1 MQHERLPFFV
11 PDIGEEEIN
20 AVTKVLQSGI
30 LTGGANGGPQVNEFE
45 RKFAERFGNGFD
57 AIAVSSCTIG
67 MILALKRLGVGSD
80 NGDEVITTC
89 LTFTA
94 TAEAIAAVGAKPVIV
109 DINPATLNWDWEQV
123 YSRINAKT
131 AALLPVH
138 FAGLPVDMDLL
149 RIENAH
155 GIAIVEDAAH
165 ALGSKFRGVPIG
177 GHNFSTTV
185 FSFYPNKAM
194 TTGEGGMIVTSK
206 PTLMADYRIVR
217 LHGIYRSPDAMPWDY
232 RVVEPGLKANMDEI
246 SAAIGIAQLEKLE
259 VGQLKRQ
266 QIADAYTKAFAD
278 LDVELPPQPHPSDTH
293 AWHLYV
299 LRLPS
304 WRCLRRATP
313 TRNHFIQQMDSF
325 GIGTSVHY
333 VPLCLHP
340 QWKKELDLHEADFP
354 HAMDYF
360 RRAVSLPIYPKMTAQ
375 DVDRV
380 IDTVR
385 SLLA

>member
-1 MQHERLPFFV
+1 M
-11 PDIGEEEIN
+11 
-20 AVTKVLQSGI
+20 
-30 LTGGANGGPQVNEFE
+30 
-45 RKFAERFGNGFD
+45 
-57 AIAVSSCTIG
+57 G
-67 MILALKRLGVGSD
+67 MIIALKRLGVGI
-80 NGDEVITTC
+80 GDEVITTC

-109 DINPATLNWDWEQV
+109 DIDPATLNWDWEQV
-123 YSRINAKT
+123 VSRISPRT

-138 FAGLPVDMDLL
+138 FAGLPIDMDLL
-149 RIENAH
+149 RAETIH
-155 GIAIVEDAAH
+155 GICIVEDAAH
-165 ALGSKFRGVPIG
+165 ALGSKFQGVPIG
-177 GHNFSTTV
+177 GHHFSTTV

-259 VGQLKRQ
+259 AGQLKRQ
-266 QIADAYTKAFAD
+266 QIAEAYTKAFAD
-278 LDVELPPQPHPSDTH
+278 LDVELPPQPHPGDTH

-304 WRCLRRATP
+304 WRS
-313 TRNHFIQQMDSF
+313 RNHFIHQMDSF

-340 QWKKELDLHEADFP
+340 QWKKELDLHETDFP

-360 RRAVSLPIYPKMTAQ
+360 QRSVSLPIYPKMTAQ

-385 SLLA
+385 ALLT